1 MKKKMFL
8 TVCLTV
14 LGMLGMKAQSAKIM
28 LHHNGIPTFFYANE
42 TQAALDAAEEGDT
55 IYFNEGSFSGGITI
69 SKKVVIIGYGDEKSV
84 IGGNVSIAIGEGGE
98 TLTKPLLNGMTVRG
112 DITIDKAV
120 KGLVITKSSFPNI
133 YFNDDVE
140 ESNIDRCWI
149 YGDNDSRGF
158 RLSEH
163 TKGVIINNSKI
174 LRVSGDACS
183 SSSAVFS
190 NCNIRRMYFYWMNGG
205 LKRATYRNCIIEN
218 METGGSYYDMTT
230 TYINCLNPDSNWWKG
245 EVHDCWTTTG
255 DLLDDDTGECL
266 LTNEQLVSAGYV
278 GTDGKVVG
286 INGGETPYTLTTN
299 APKITDFSTAVDS
312 ETLKVTVNLKVSN
325 N

>member
-1 MKKKMFL
+1 MKKILFIL
-8 TVCLTV
+8 VCLMMV
-14 LGMLGMKAQSAKIM
+14 GINGVKAQNAKIM
-28 LHHNGIPTFFYANE
+28 LHHNGTPTFFYSSE

-55 IYFNEGSFSGGITI
+55 IYFNEGSFQGGITI

-112 DITIDKAV
+112 NISIDKAV
-120 KGLVITKSSFPNI
+120 KGLVITKSSFENI
-133 YFNDDVE
+133 YFNEDVD

-149 YGDNDSRGF
+149 YGYNDGAGV

-174 LRVSGDACS
+174 LRVSGDAHS
-183 SSSAVFS
+183 ASGAVFS
-190 NCNIRRMYFYWMNGG
+190 NCNIRRMYFYWGGNG
-205 LKRATYRNCIIEN
+205 LKRGTYRNCIIEN
-218 METGGSYYDMTT
+218 MESGGSYYDVTT
-230 TYINCLNPDSNWWKG
+230 TYINCLNPDSGWWKG

-255 DLLDDDTGECL
+255 DLLDDDTAVCL
-266 LTNEQLVSAGYV
+266 QTDEQLVSAGYV